1 MGGAAGG
8 ALQTGQRI
16 GSAIGAA
23 VLMTV
28 YQATLPTSGRAL
40 RVTLSTALVVLGV
53 ALLMSVRAF
62 RHERRAADG

>member
-1 MGGAAGG
+1 
-8 ALQTGQRI
+8 
-16 GSAIGAA
+16 

-28 YQATLPTSGRAL
+28 YQATLPSGAGTAL

-62 RHERRAADG
+62 RHDDGVFDTEPAPTADTG